1 MGRMG
6 LVCRRVFR
14 RYPDGQL
21 NGAELNNR
29 KRNGSVFKLI
39 MTYLICFLV
48 ISVLVLPLIQRLY
61 SSACPWDANG
71 LLGYLGALVGSVST
85 IVALYFS
92 LLSGRE
98 DRKHSDEMGVLPCIA
113 LSRLSKKPIRFIVD
127 QCINGIS
134 AKDDPKDNKHDSGWL
149 NRVDYIL
156 LDDGKSA
163 VPSKE
168 YPLDDENDNRYVL
181 SSVGLGPAVNVKVG
195 IARENEL
202 DHCGVPDIS
211 WCQTRQLPLD
221 AESEL
226 VICFTGRLKNLSNAG
241 YRIVVSYLDILGN
254 QYAQLFPMTFD
265 EQDGVLGFS
274 VNYAVNRI
282 KVS

>member
-1 MGRMG
+1 MRSSKRKDSI
-6 LVCRRVFR
+6 L
-14 RYPDGQL
+14 
-21 NGAELNNR
+21 ELI
-29 KRNGSVFKLI
+29 KTYATCLLI
-39 MTYLICFLV
+39 MSISMLALIWFLFS
-48 ISVLVLPLIQRLY
+48 IGIPL
-61 SSACPWDANG
+61 ACPWDANG
-71 LLGYLGALVGSVST
+71 LLGYFGALLGSGSA
-85 IVALYFS
+85 VAVLYFS

-113 LSRLSKKPIRFIVD
+113 LSRLSKKPIRLRKCQYANDIFSK
-127 QCINGIS
+127 G
-134 AKDDPKDNKHDSGWL
+134 DPKDNKHDSGLL

-156 LDDGKSA
+156 LDDGKPA
-163 VPSKE
+163 APSKE
-168 YPLDDENDNRYVL
+168 YPLDDESDNRYAL
-181 SSVGLGPAVNVKVG
+181 SSVGLGPAVNVRIG

-282 KVS
+282 RVA

>member
-1 MGRMG
+1 MG
-6 LVCRRVFR
+6 LVCRRFFCSC
-14 RYPDGQL
+14 PDGQL

-29 KRNGSVFKLI
+29 KRNGSVFALI
-39 MTYLICFLV
+39 KTYLICSLV
-48 ISVLVLPLIQRLY
+48 ISVLVLPLIQRLF
-61 SSACPWDANG
+61 SSDCLWDANG

-113 LSRLSKKPIRFIVD
+113 LSRLSKKSVHPTMG
-127 QCINGIS
+127 QYANGIS
-134 AKDDPKDNKHDSGWL
+134 SKDDPGDGKYDLGLIS
-149 NRVDYIL
+149 RVDYIL
-156 LDDGKSA
+156 VNDGSSA
-163 VPSKE
+163 VSYKE
-168 YPLDDENDNRYVL
+168 YPLDDAADNRYVL
-181 SSVGLGPAVNVKVG
+181 SSVGLGPAVNVRIG

>member
-1 MGRMG
+1 MSISM
-6 LVCRRVFR
+6 L
-14 RYPDGQL
+14 
-21 NGAELNNR
+21 A
-29 KRNGSVFKLI
+29 LI
-39 MTYLICFLV
+39 WFLFS
-48 ISVLVLPLIQRLY
+48 IGIPL
-61 SSACPWDANG
+61 ACPWDANG
-71 LLGYLGALVGSVST
+71 LLGYFGALLGSGSA
-85 IVALYFS
+85 VAVLYFS

-113 LSRLSKKPIRFIVD
+113 LSRLSKKPIRLRKCQYANDIFSK
-127 QCINGIS
+127 G
-134 AKDDPKDNKHDSGWL
+134 DPKDNKHDSGLL

-156 LDDGKSA
+156 LDDGKPA
-163 VPSKE
+163 APSKE
-168 YPLDDENDNRYVL
+168 CPLDDESDNRYAL
-181 SSVGLGPAVNVKVG
+181 SSVGLGPAVNVRIG

-221 AESEL
+221 ADSEL

-282 KVS
+282 RVAWPGMRSASKYASL

>member
-1 MGRMG
+1 M
-6 LVCRRVFR
+6 
-14 RYPDGQL
+14 
-21 NGAELNNR
+21 NNR
-29 KRNGSVFKLI
+29 KRNGSVFALI
-39 MTYLICFLV
+39 RTYLICSLV
-48 ISVLVLPLIQRLY
+48 ISVLVLPLIQCVL

-71 LLGYLGALVGSVST
+71 LLGYLGALVASVST

-98 DRKHSDEMGVLPCIA
+98 DRRHSDEMSVLPCIA

-134 AKDDPKDNKHDSGWL
+134 SKDDPKDNKHDSGL
-149 NRVDYIL
+149 LDRVDYIL
-156 LDDGKSA
+156 LDDGKPA
-163 VPSKE
+163 APSKE
-168 YPLDDENDNRYVL
+168 YPLDDESDNRYVL
-181 SSVGLGPAVNVKVG
+181 SSVGLGPAVNVRIG

-254 QYAQLFPMTFD
+254 QYTQLFPMTFD
-265 EQDGVLGFS
+265 ERDGVLSFS
-274 VNYAVNRI
+274 VNYAVDRI
-282 KVS
+282 RVS

>member
-1 MGRMG
+1 MG
-6 LVCRRVFR
+6 LVCRRFFR
-14 RYPDGQL
+14 SCPDGQL

-29 KRNGSVFKLI
+29 KRNGSVFALI
-39 MTYLICFLV
+39 KTYLICSLV
-48 ISVLVLPLIQRLY
+48 ISVLVLPLIQRLF
-61 SSACPWDANG
+61 SSDCPWDANG

-113 LSRLSKKPIRFIVD
+113 LSRLSKKPIRLRKGQYANVIFSE
-127 QCINGIS
+127 G
-134 AKDDPKDNKHDSGWL
+134 DPKDDKHDLGL
-149 NRVDYIL
+149 LDCVDYIL
-156 LDDGKSA
+156 LDDGKPA
-163 VPSKE
+163 APSKE
-168 YPLDDENDNRYVL
+168 YPLDDESDNRYAL
-181 SSVGLGPAVNVKVG
+181 SSVGLGPAVNVRIG

-282 KVS
+282 RVA